1 MWAVAHIKVL
11 NKHPPDWKN
20 LAGFDDRLPEFGRL
34 YEE

>member
-20 LAGFDDRLPEFGRL
+20 IVPMDQRPYLH
-34 YEE
+34 